1 MKLCSSALPSN
12 GPCRVPRKSRL
23 YLHCPKALH
32 SPPAPVPRRPQSRP
46 VLCIGQL
53 RLSYDFSPSM
63 QSAATPLV
71 LRLRRLTSRPSSH
84 CRCDVCLSIS
94 VVAASALLPPLHFT
108 PQPSFPSPSNPRK
121 PLHHFTNTHHEP
133 SIMSFGGEHVWPSNV
148 KKLDWPC
155 AGVTYSYEYH
165 KYIKPEKLA
174 RWLETFGAGKGKY
187 VVCNQF
193 LVLIPTT

>member
-1 MKLCSSALPSN
+1 MMKLCSSALPSN

-71 LRLRRLTSRPSSH
+71 LRLRRLTSRP
-84 CRCDVCLSIS
+84 
-94 VVAASALLPPLHFT
+94 VVVTFASPFLLWRLLPCFLRCT
-108 PQPSFPSPSNPRK
+108 SLLNLRFPSHS
-121 PLHHFTNTHHEP
+121 
-133 SIMSFGGEHVWPSNV
+133 
-148 KKLDWPC
+148 
-155 AGVTYSYEYH
+155 
-165 KYIKPEKLA
+165 
-174 RWLETFGAGKGKY
+174 
-187 VVCNQF
+187 
-193 LVLIPTT
+193 